1 MLLSICKVIQKKEK
15 NQIFIGSFLKILTT
29 CIPQAV
35 KIENNDNNYF
45 LDNSYFCQLITI
57 TNY

>member
-35 KIENNDNNYF
+35 KIENNDNKY
-45 LDNSYFCQLITI
+45 Y
-57 TNY
+57 